1 MSRFE
6 GIALF
11 ERRSVNGDKKRK
23 EWKEW
28 KERKSE
34 GMEKTRDCQCE
45 ASRRMAE
52 RMEMSIFIGRVCKRQ
67 PIPIQNALKMEMG
80 KRPGEKEER

>member
-1 MSRFE
+1 MEIRRGRSGRS
-6 GIALF
+6 GKS
-11 ERRSVNGDKKRK
+11 ERVK
-23 EWKEW
+23 EWK
-28 KERKSE
+28 RHATANVRS
-34 GMEKTRDCQCE
+34 
-45 ASRRMAE
+45 SRRMAE